1 MGKILVNIKITNRVD
16 EAAAKRGLISSNK
29 VRFVELKNVLVDTG
43 ADTLCLP
50 ISMINY
56 LGLDF
61 VEDRN
66 LKTANGIVKAGLY
79 ADAKVALG
87 SRQSTPYTIALPDG
101 IPPLLGCIPLEQ
113 MGVVLN
119 LQKQCVE
126 FLPIE
131 GENTYMTVY

>member
-1 MGKILVNIKITNRVD
+1 MGKILVNIKITNRGD
-16 EAAAKRGLISSNK
+16 EIAAKRGFISSNK

-61 VEDRN
+61 VEDRRI
-66 LKTANGIVKAGLY
+66 KTANGIIKSGLY
-79 ADAKVALG
+79 FDAKVQIGERMA
-87 SRQSTPYTIALPDG
+87 TVETIALPDG
-101 IPPLLGCIPLEQ
+101 IPPLLGVLPLEQ
-113 MGVVLN
+113 LGITLN
-119 LQKQCVE
+119 PKTQSID
-126 FLPIE
+126 FLPID